1 MSWYIGTFEECSEYN
16 AKVNEVKQYK
26 GSITNNWANPR
37 QHPDGS
43 KWAIV
48 VNASVEK
55 DEESGLLLEAQLS
68 DDWNPPEELE
78 P

>member
-1 MSWYIGTFEECSEYN
+1 MSFYIGTFEEVTAYN
-16 AKVNEVKQYK
+16 EKVNEAKAYNGNV
-26 GSITNNWANPR
+26 TNNWANPR

-48 VNASVEK
+48 ANNSIEK
-55 DEESGLLLEAQLS
+55 DEESGLQQIEELGE
-68 DDWNPPEELE
+68 DWTPEELE